1 MRLLLL
7 LLTISVSVL
16 HAQPSP
22 RTLSL
27 REAMQAAEKLSPDVQ
42 LANLRTL
49 EGEAVT
55 RNVKSGYQP
64 RIGVSV
70 SGGYQTVNL
79 QNIGLFIPGLSSRA
93 GPFRTFDARPRLT
106 QTVIDLSLLSSIHA
120 SKEKE
125 RELRFDA
132 ETTREATLLAVLQI
146 YLQAQQAESRIRAA
160 EARRKTAEAVLAQAQ
175 QFEQAGTASKLDVAR
190 AEQQFEAESAGVI
203 EARRDRAILLTALLR
218 AIGMPQEDVALE
230 PVSQPGRLP
239 APAERPEL
247 RAIHSRIRAAS
258 LDKQRA
264 ARERLPKLAFTGDY
278 GLAGAGPDRSL
289 STFGI
294 GATLTIP
301 IWTGGRIESDIQA
314 AKIREEQ
321 AQTQRR
327 NLELQIGQEVRQAEI
342 EAAAALE
349 ALRSA
354 TQAAKAAREALE
366 LARLRFASGIATNLD
381 TITAQ
386 GTLAQAEDYEIRIRY
401 DYLLARARMAR
412 ATGNVYA
419 FLE

>member
-1 MRLLLL
+1 MRLPFL
-7 LLTISVSVL
+7 LLTISMSAL
-16 HAQPSP
+16 RAQPSP
-22 RTLSL
+22 RTLGL

-42 LANLRTL
+42 LANLRAL

-55 RNVKSGYQP
+55 RNVRSGYQP
-64 RIGVSV
+64 QAGVSI
-70 SGGYQTVNL
+70 SGGYQAINL
-79 QNIGLFIPGLSSRA
+79 QNIGLFLPGFSART

-120 SKEKE
+120 SREKE

-132 ETTREATLLAVLQI
+132 ETRREATLLAVLQI
-146 YLQAQQAESRIRAA
+146 YLQAQQAESRIRAT
-160 EARRKTAEAVLAQAQ
+160 EARRKTAKAVLEQAR

-190 AEQQFEAESAGVI
+190 AEQQFETESTGVI
-203 EARRDRAILLTALLR
+203 EARRDRSTLITALLR
-218 AIGMPQEDVALE
+218 TIGMPQEDVTLE
-230 PVSQPGRLP
+230 PVPQPGKLP
-239 APAERPEL
+239 APVERPEL
-247 RAIHSRIRAAS
+247 RAIAARIRSAA

-264 ARERLPKLAFTGDY
+264 GRERLPKLAFTGDY
-278 GLAGAGPDRSL
+278 GVAGNGPDRSL

-301 IWTGGRIESDIQA
+301 IWTGGRIEADIQG
-314 AKIREEQ
+314 AKIREEM

-327 NLELQIGQEVRQAEI
+327 NIELQIAQEARQAEI
-342 EAAAALE
+342 DAGAALE
-349 ALRSA
+349 ALRC
-354 TQAAKAAREALE
+354 AARAASAAREALE

-401 DYLLARARMAR
+401 DFLLARARLAR
-412 ATGNVYA
+412 ARGNVYA